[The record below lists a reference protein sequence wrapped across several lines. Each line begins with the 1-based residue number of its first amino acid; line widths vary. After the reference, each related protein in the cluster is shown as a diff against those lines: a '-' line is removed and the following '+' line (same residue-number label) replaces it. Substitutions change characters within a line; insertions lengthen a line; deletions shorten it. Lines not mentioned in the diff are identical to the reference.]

1 MPNNLY
7 GTIVDGKLKTNS
19 ALFEG
24 YKPVVYDE
32 IPKFDQEKQY
42 VIQSKS
48 VDEKDRVFLGVEI
61 KTEFYAY

>member
-32 IPKFDQEKQY
+32 IPKFDQPRM
-42 VIQSKS
+42 I
-48 VDEKDRVFLGVEI
+48 
-61 KTEFYAY
+61 